1 MTVRDSSL
9 PARRAMTGL
18 AGVALVAFLAALIL
32 FDRLSHAGP
41 PVVHVIMA
49 IGVMPLIMGA
59 MIYFT
64 PVLTRS
70 RAPSW
75 PVLALPLLALMAGL
89 LVTAC
94 LQWWRDGLLFPGV
107 LVIMITGVLF
117 GWMWHRGSSMP
128 GRPHPGLY
136 WYLAALV
143 CLLLG
148 MTAMLLAT
156 FWPEYWIPLKRF
168 HLHINLLGYVGLTA
182 VGTLYVLI
190 PTVAGYADDA
200 TRGCLRRDLFPAAVG
215 VLVVAAGSMGWTWLA
230 WPGLVLWLFVLVRY
244 AWPLMAR
251 WRKFVWG
258 WHRPGSSLAAAV
270 LGLILVLISGGFHS
284 AGKWPAT
291 VSVQLYFFMFL
302 FPLVTGAISCLLPV
316 WLWPARNVPAYEY
329 AARRLAWG
337 SGVRSLIFMIA
348 GGMAWTGMTGAVSL
362 ALLGIAVFICQ
373 SAWALW
379 PRFSAAI

>member
-9 PARRAMTGL
+9 PARYAMTVL
-18 AGVALVAFLAALIL
+18 AVAALVAFLTALVLFRRLPQAA
-32 FDRLSHAGP
+32 P
-41 PVVHVIMA
+41 PIVHLLMA

-70 RAPSW
+70 RASPW

-94 LQWWRDGLLFPGV
+94 LQWRRDWLPFPAV
-107 LVIMITGVLF
+107 LVILISGTQL
-117 GWMWHRGSSMP
+117 GWMWRRGRSML

-136 WYLAALV
+136 WYLAALT
-143 CLLLG
+143 CLIFG
-148 MTAMLLAT
+148 VTAMLVAI

-168 HLHINLLGYVGLTA
+168 HLHVNILGFVGLTA

-190 PTVAGYADDA
+190 PTVAGYTDDA
-200 TRGCLRRDLFPAAVG
+200 AHGRLQRDFYPAAVG
-215 VLVVAAGSMGWTWLA
+215 VLLVATGSMGWTWLT
-230 WPGLVLWLFVLVRY
+230 WPGLVLWLFVLARY
-244 AWPLMAR
+244 AWTLVSR

-270 LGLILVLISGGFHS
+270 LGLMLVSISGGFHS
-284 AGKWPAT
+284 AGIWPAP
-291 VSVQLYFFMFL
+291 VSMQLFFFMFL
-302 FPLVTGAISCLLPV
+302 FPLVTGAISFLLPV
-316 WLWPARNVPAYEY
+316 WLWPARNIPAYED

-337 SGVRSLIFMIA
+337 SGVRALIFMIA
-348 GGMAWTGMTGAVSL
+348 GGMAWMGMTGSFCL
-362 ALLGIAVFICQ
+362 AILGIAVFICQ
-373 SAWALW
+373 GLWALW
-379 PRFSAAI
+379 PRFSSGI